1 MNQLVFMNNDQVVT
15 SSRNVARDFDKR
27 HDHVLRNIENIISS
41 LPKNGEARQMFFET
55 YYTHEQNKQQYRQFL
70 MNRDGFTLLVM
81 GFTGKEA
88 MEFKLKYINAF
99 NRMEQMLI
107 EQNKPKT
114 QLEILQQSI
123 NQLVEQERRINEI
136 EQKQENIAKIIS
148 LNNSKN
154 WRKETTD
161 LINKIAQNNGGTFKQ
176 TRRES
181 YSRLETR
188 ARCDLD
194 RRLANKIERLK
205 EQGVPKRTINNLN
218 YLDVIADDDRLIEI
232 YLAIVK
238 EMAIEH
244 GISTRKEVI

>member
-1 MNQLVFMNNDQVVT
+1 MGELVFMKNDQVVT
-15 SSRNVARDFDKR
+15 SSRNVARDFGKE
-27 HDHVLRNIENIISS
+27 HRNVIRDIER
-41 LPKNGEARQMFFET
+41 LLKNEQTHQMFYES
-55 YYTHEQNKQQYRQFL
+55 YYTHEQNKQTYREFL

-81 GFTGKEA
+81 GFTGKRA
-88 MEFKLKYINAF
+88 TDFKIEYINAF
-99 NRMEQMLI
+99 NEMEQKLLN
-107 EQNKPKT
+107 QRKPKT
-114 QLEILQQSI
+114 QLEILQESI
-123 NQLVEQERRINEI
+123 NQLVEQEKRITAI
-136 EQKQENIAKIIS
+136 EQKQENIVKIIS
-148 LNNSKN
+148 LNNNKN

-244 GISTRKEVI
+244 GISTRKEAI

>member
-1 MNQLVFMNNDQVVT
+1 MGELVFMKNDQVVT
-15 SSRNVARDFDKR
+15 SSRNVARDFGKE
-27 HDHVLRNIENIISS
+27 HRNVIRDIER
-41 LPKNGEARQMFFET
+41 LLKNEQTHQMFYES
-55 YYTHEQNKQQYRQFL
+55 YYTHEQNKQTYREFL

-81 GFTGKEA
+81 GFTGKRA
-88 MEFKLKYINAF
+88 TDFKIEYINAF
-99 NRMEQMLI
+99 NEMEQKLLN
-107 EQNKPKT
+107 QRKPKT
-114 QLEILQQSI
+114 QLEILQESI
-123 NQLVEQERRINEI
+123 NQLVEQEKRITAI
-136 EQKQENIAKIIS
+136 EQKQENIVKIIS

-244 GISTRKEVI
+244 GISTRKEAI

>member
-15 SSRNVARDFDKR
+15 CSRNVSRDFGKE
-27 HDHVLRNIENIISS
+27 HRNVIRDIER
-41 LPKNGEARQMFFET
+41 LLKNEQTQHMFYET
-55 YYTHEQNKQQYRQFL
+55 YYTHEQNKQTYRKFL

-88 MEFKLKYINAF
+88 MDFKLKYINAF
-99 NRMEQMLI
+99 NEMEQLL
-107 EQNKPKT
+107 EQQKKPKT
-114 QLEILQQSI
+114 QLEILQESI
-123 NQLVEQERRINEI
+123 NQMVEQEKRLTLV
-136 EQKQENIAKIIS
+136 EQKQENITRIIS
-148 LNNSKN
+148 LNNSGN
-154 WRKETTD
+154 WRRETNN
-161 LINKIAQNNGGTFKQ
+161 LINKIAQNNGGTYKQ

-188 ARCDLD
+188 ARCDLE

-205 EQGVPKRTINNLN
+205 EQGAPKRTIDNLN

-244 GISTRKEVI
+244 GISVEKEAI

>member
-1 MNQLVFMNNDQVVT
+1 MSQLVFLNNDQVVT
-15 SSRNVARDFDKR
+15 SSRNVARDFEKEHRNVIRDIERLLKNEQTR
-27 HDHVLRNIENIISS
+27 H
-41 LPKNGEARQMFFET
+41 MFYES
-55 YYTHEQNKQQYRQFL
+55 YYTHEQNKQVYREFL

-81 GFTGKEA
+81 GFTGKQA
-88 MEFKLKYINAF
+88 IDFKLKYINAF
-99 NRMEQMLI
+99 NEMEQTIKQQLPQVSQAELI
-107 EQNKPKT
+107 AM
-114 QLEILQQSI
+114 IAQQG
-123 NQLVEQERRINEI
+123 VEQEKRLALV
-136 EQKQENIAKIIS
+136 EQKQEDITKIIS
-148 LNNSKN
+148 LNNRKD
-154 WRKETTD
+154 WRKETNE

-205 EQGVPKRTINNLN
+205 DQGVPKRTINSLN

-232 YLAIVK
+232 YIAIVK

-244 GISTRKEVI
+244 GIAVE

>member
-1 MNQLVFMNNDQVVT
+1 MGELVFMKNDQVVT
-15 SSRNVARDFDKR
+15 SSRNVARDFGKEHR
-27 HDHVLRNIENIISS
+27 NVIRNIER
-41 LPKNGEARQMFFET
+41 LLKNEQTHQMFYES
-55 YYTHEQNKQQYRQFL
+55 YYTHEQNKQTYREFL

-81 GFTGKEA
+81 GFTGKRA
-88 MEFKLKYINAF
+88 TDFKIEYINAF
-99 NRMEQMLI
+99 NEMEQKLLN
-107 EQNKPKT
+107 QRKPKT
-114 QLEILQQSI
+114 QLEILQESI
-123 NQLVEQERRINEI
+123 NQLVEQEKRITAI
-136 EQKQENIAKIIS
+136 EQKQENIVKIIS

-244 GISTRKEVI
+244 GISTRKEAI

>member
-1 MNQLVFMNNDQVVT
+1 MGELVFMKNDQVVT
-15 SSRNVARDFDKR
+15 SSRNVARDFGKEHR
-27 HDHVLRNIENIISS
+27 NVIRNIER
-41 LPKNGEARQMFFET
+41 LLKNEQTHQMFYES
-55 YYTHEQNKQQYRQFL
+55 YYTHEQNKQTYREFL

-81 GFTGKEA
+81 GFTGKQA
-88 MEFKLKYINAF
+88 TDFKIKYINAF
-99 NRMEQMLI
+99 NEMEQKLLN
-107 EQNKPKT
+107 QKKPKT
-114 QLEILQQSI
+114 QLEILQESI

-244 GISTRKEVI
+244 GISTRKEAI

>member
-1 MNQLVFMNNDQVVT
+1 MGGLVFMKNDQVVT
-15 SSRNVARDFDKR
+15 SSRNVARDFGKE
-27 HDHVLRNIENIISS
+27 HRNVIRDIER
-41 LPKNGEARQMFFET
+41 LLKNEQTHQMFYES
-55 YYTHEQNKQQYRQFL
+55 YYTHEQNKQTYREFL

-81 GFTGKEA
+81 GFTGKRA
-88 MEFKLKYINAF
+88 TDFKIEYINAF
-99 NRMEQMLI
+99 NEMEQKLLN
-107 EQNKPKT
+107 QRKPKT
-114 QLEILQQSI
+114 QLEILQESI
-123 NQLVEQERRINEI
+123 NQLVEQEKRITAI
-136 EQKQENIAKIIS
+136 EQKQENIVKIIS

-244 GISTRKEVI
+244 GISTRKGAI

>member
-1 MNQLVFMNNDQVVT
+1 MGELVFMKNDQVVT
-15 SSRNVARDFDKR
+15 SSRNVARDFGKE
-27 HDHVLRNIENIISS
+27 HRNVIRDIER
-41 LPKNGEARQMFFET
+41 LLKNEQTHQMFYES
-55 YYTHEQNKQQYRQFL
+55 YYTHEQNKQTYREFL

-81 GFTGKEA
+81 GFTGKRA
-88 MEFKLKYINAF
+88 TDFKIEYINAF
-99 NRMEQMLI
+99 NEMEQKLLN
-107 EQNKPKT
+107 QRKPKT
-114 QLEILQQSI
+114 QLEILQESI
-123 NQLVEQERRINEI
+123 SQLVEQEKRITAI
-136 EQKQENIAKIIS
+136 EQKQENIVKIIS

-244 GISTRKEVI
+244 GISTRKEAI

>member
-1 MNQLVFMNNDQVVT
+1 MGELVFMKNDQVVT
-15 SSRNVARDFDKR
+15 SSRNVARGFGKE
-27 HDHVLRNIENIISS
+27 HRNVIRDIER
-41 LPKNGEARQMFFET
+41 LLKNEQTHQMFYES
-55 YYTHEQNKQQYRQFL
+55 YYTHEQNKQTYREFL

-81 GFTGKEA
+81 GFTGKRA
-88 MEFKLKYINAF
+88 TDFKIEYINAF
-99 NRMEQMLI
+99 NEMEQKLLN
-107 EQNKPKT
+107 QRKPKT
-114 QLEILQQSI
+114 QLEILQESI
-123 NQLVEQERRINEI
+123 NQLVEQEKRITAI
-136 EQKQENIAKIIS
+136 EQKQENIVKIIS

-161 LINKIAQNNGGTFKQ
+161 LINKIAQNNSGTFKQ

-238 EMAIEH
+238 EMAIEY
-244 GISTRKEVI
+244 GISTRKEAI